1 MTFFMNVPILKIE
14 FLLEYNWCV
23 MVNSES
29 ETVKNE
35 YRERNWFVKWTSMNI
50 NETHAKNISKI
61 VRQFFMKKKFFI
73 EFSLENSHFR
83 SIIDNLW

>member
-50 NETHAKNISKI
+50 NETHAKNIKL
-61 VRQFFMKKKFFI
+61 FENFLWKKKI
-73 EFSLENSHFR
+73 SLNFHWKTVIS
-83 SIIDNLW
+83 DQ

>member
-1 MTFFMNVPILKIE
+1 
-14 FLLEYNWCV
+14 

-50 NETHAKNISKI
+50 NETHAKNIYVSKI
-61 VRQFFMKKKFFI
+61 FDNFFYENIFFI
-73 EFSLENSHFR
+73 EFSLENSRFR
-83 SIIDNLW
+83 SIIDHLW